1 MKNIFKLF
9 LMGLVVMN
17 FSCQEDEKL
26 PFETI
31 TDGIDTA
38 GGLRTIE
45 LKSPSFDLL
54 DLEGSSFELTVEEWD
69 AEDGDLLDFVDV
81 YVQFQDQT
89 PGNGDSS
96 KAEVQVTSIPASGF
110 DMGPDGLP
118 RASVTIPANEVV
130 GLLGLDTSS
139 DIDGGD
145 IFRFRLELHL
155 TDGSIY
161 SSGNIEGNI
170 TGVFFNSPFSY
181 PISVVCSGD
190 EGFLVG
196 DYSIVSE
203 VSPVGGV
210 PLFSESTVTVTAVS
224 DIRREIQVT
233 YIGDLGIGNG
243 PVPFQFDLVCNTVV
257 VPENQAS
264 GLACVSGITFGP
276 AGGLDNAKF
285 DVNDDSSITVTLLED
300 VNGDCASPGII
311 SFTLTKI

>member
-1 MKNIFKLF
+1 MKHIFKLF
-9 LMGLVVMN
+9 LIGSIVMN
-17 FSCQEDEKL
+17 FSCQDDEKL

-31 TDGIDTA
+31 TDGIETA

-45 LKSPSFDLL
+45 LMTPSFDLL
-54 DLEGSSFELTVEEWD
+54 DLDGSNFGLTVEEWD
-69 AEDGDLLDFVDV
+69 AEDGALLDFVNV

-96 KAEVQVTSIPASGF
+96 KAEVQVTSIPASSF
-110 DMGPDGLP
+110 AIGPVGLP
-118 RASVTIPANEVV
+118 RASITISASEVV
-130 GLLGLDTSS
+130 GLLGLDVPT

-155 TDGSIY
+155 TNGSVF
-161 SSGNIEGNI
+161 SSNNLEGNI

-196 DYSIVSE
+196 DYNIVSE
-203 VSPVGGV
+203 VSSIGGV

-233 YIGDLGIGNG
+233 YLGDLAVGNG
-243 PVPFQFDLVCNTVV
+243 PVPFQFDLVCSTVV

-264 GLACVSGITFGP
+264 GLACSGNIAFGP

-285 DVNDDSSITVTLLED
+285 DINDDSSITVTLSED
-300 VNGDCASPGII
+300 ESSGCGGPAII